1 MNAAH
6 SRLLCERCHG
16 IGYVS
21 TALGKLPCLACSAAE
36 VSSGQELSEV
46 VSNHQDM
53 SITGSVSAGPQH
65 IGSQG

>member
-1 MNAAH
+1 MNATH

-21 TALGKLPCLACSAAE
+21 TALGKLPCLACETVPLFST
-36 VSSGQELSEV
+36 GQESSEV

-53 SITGSVSAGPQH
+53 SGE
-65 IGSQG
+65 QG